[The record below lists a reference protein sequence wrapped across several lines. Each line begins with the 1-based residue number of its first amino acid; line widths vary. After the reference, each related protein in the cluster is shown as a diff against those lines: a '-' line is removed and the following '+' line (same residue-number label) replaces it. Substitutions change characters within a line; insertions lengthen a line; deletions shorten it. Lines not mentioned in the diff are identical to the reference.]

1 MHSSKQTKLY
11 KNLLAILFLLMEVQS
26 LCKVDRDFPYVT
38 RIFVYINPSGG
49 RVLKKVGLQSNL
61 QSNQMNLKVKSS
73 SPLVNNIKHRLLFN
87 GCGEDK

>member
-26 LCKVDRDFPYVT
+26 LCKVNRDFPYVT

-49 RVLKKVGLQSNL
+49 SCIKKSRLAIQSAVE
-61 QSNQMNLKVKSS
+61 SNE
-73 SPLVNNIKHRLLFN
+73 I
-87 GCGEDK
+87 